1 MERRYKTSKMSFI
14 IWYKYSTFLFFFTK
28 ILMMAGIDDE
38 PVVFLFVDT
47 QIINESM
54 LEDLNS
60 ILNSGDVTNLY

>member
-1 MERRYKTSKMSFI
+1 MRSWRDDVK
-14 IWYKYSTFLFFFTK
+14 K
-28 ILMMAGIDDE
+28 ILMMAGVDDE

-60 ILNSGDVTNLY
+60 VLNSGDVTNLY